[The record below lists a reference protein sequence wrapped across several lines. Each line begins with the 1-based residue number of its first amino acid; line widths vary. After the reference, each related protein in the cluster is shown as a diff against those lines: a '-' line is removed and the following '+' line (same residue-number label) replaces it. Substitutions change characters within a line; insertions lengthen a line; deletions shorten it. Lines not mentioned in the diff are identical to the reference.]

1 MTPHPTLRTRLDAI
15 IRRVPD
21 FPKPGIVFRDIT
33 PLLGDPA
40 TYRETVMAMAAPW
53 REAGLTHV
61 VGIESRGFLFGAPLA
76 LALELPFVPV
86 RKPGKLPH
94 RTEREEYALE
104 YGTDALEMHADAMP
118 AGARVLVVDDVL
130 ATGGT
135 ARATARLV
143 GRVGGTVHGFA
154 FLLELGAL
162 GGRVLLGEHRI
173 EALVDA

>member
-76 LALELPFVPV
+76 LALELPFV
-86 RKPGKLPH
+86 
-94 RTEREEYALE
+94 
-104 YGTDALEMHADAMP
+104 
-118 AGARVLVVDDVL
+118 
-130 ATGGT
+130 
-135 ARATARLV
+135 
-143 GRVGGTVHGFA
+143 
-154 FLLELGAL
+154 
-162 GGRVLLGEHRI
+162 
-173 EALVDA
+173 

>member
-1 MTPHPTLRTRLDAI
+1 MTLHPPLSARLDAI
-15 IRRVPD
+15 VRRVPD
-21 FPKPGIVFRDIT
+21 FPRPGIVFRDIT
-33 PLLGDPA
+33 PLLGDP
-40 TYRETVMAMAAPW
+40 TLYRETVTAMAAPW
-53 REAGLTHV
+53 RGRGLTHV

-76 LALELPFVPV
+76 LALDLPFVPV

-104 YGTDALEMHADAMP
+104 YGTDALEMHTDAMP

-143 GRVGGTVHGFA
+143 ARVGGAVEGFA
-154 FLLELGAL
+154 FLMAIEAL
-162 GGRVLLGEHRI
+162 GGRALLGAARI
-173 EALVDA
+173 EALLAA